1 MSLSPLFFLLL
12 WPQTPMPPPNPGDER
27 PVYGGVPTGPPTKE
41 VLELTLVDAID
52 RGLQRNL
59 ALLLGE
65 QRIRAARGARWE
77 ALSELL
83 PNVSFKLSETRQ
95 KLNLEAFG
103 FTSISGFPDI
113 PAIVGPF
120 NVFDARAQ
128 LTDTLFAFNSYEKV
142 RAEQARID
150 AARFSVQD
158 SRDVVVLVSGAL
170 YLRAVAEQSRIDAAR
185 AQLDTA
191 RALLEL
197 AQDRKKA
204 GLVPSVDVLRADVE
218 RARREQETITAEVR
232 FAKAKL
238 ALARAIGLPLGQQFR
253 LADRVPYSPARIRT
267 LEEALQ
273 TAYENRSDWKSAAAR
288 LRVAERARRAASG
301 EWLPSLDVW
310 GDYGALGATAG
321 SARTTYTLG
330 AAIRVPLFNGG
341 KTIGKVLQADA
352 ALEVERAA
360 LEDLRARV
368 RYEVESALLDMKAA
382 QDRVTVAEQAMLL
395 AREEL
400 TQAQDRFQAGVASN
414 IDVVQAQESLAGATE
429 SYIASL
435 YDHNVAKAVM
445 GRALGIAAASYKQV
459 LQGER

>member
-1 MSLSPLFFLLL
+1 MRLSLLCFLLL
-12 WPQTPMPPPNPGDER
+12 SPQSPLPPPNPGDER
-27 PVYGGVPTGPPTKE
+27 PVYGGVPAGTPTGD
-41 VLELTLVDAID
+41 VLDLTLADAID

-95 KLNLEAFG
+95 KVNLAAFG

-113 PAIVGPF
+113 PPLVGPF
-120 NVFDARAQ
+120 DVFDARAQ

-150 AARFSVQD
+150 AARLSLQD
-158 SRDVVVLVSGAL
+158 SRDVVVLISGAL
-170 YLRAVAEQSRIDAAR
+170 YLRAVAEESRIDAAR
-185 AQLDTA
+185 AQLQTA
-191 RALLEL
+191 RALFEL

-218 RARREQETITAEVR
+218 RARREQETISAEVR
-232 FAKAKL
+232 LEKAKL
-238 ALARAIGLPLGQQFR
+238 ALARAIGLPLGQRFR
-253 LADRVPYSPARIRT
+253 LADRVPYSPARIRP
-267 LEEALQ
+267 LDEALQ
-273 TAYENRSDWKSAAAR
+273 TAYENRSDWKAAEAR
-288 LRVAERARRAASG
+288 LRAAERARRSARG

-310 GDYGALGATAG
+310 GDYGALGQTVG

-341 KTIGKVLQADA
+341 KTIGKVLEAEA
-352 ALEVERAA
+352 TLATERAA

-368 RYEVESALLDMKAA
+368 RYEVESASLDLKAA
-382 QDRVTVAEQAMLL
+382 QDRVTVAERAMLL
-395 AREEL
+395 AKEEL
-400 TQAQDRFQAGVASN
+400 TQAQDRFRAGVANN
-414 IDVVQAQESLAGATE
+414 IDVVQAQESVAGATE

-435 YDHNVAKAVM
+435 YDHNVAKATM
-445 GRALGIAAASYKQV
+445 GRALGIAAATYKQV

>member
-1 MSLSPLFFLLL
+1 MSWPLLL
-12 WPQTPMPPPNPGDER
+12 VLLLSPQTPPPPPNPGDER
-27 PVYGGVPTGPPTKE
+27 PVFGGVPTGPATGE
-41 VLELTLVDAID
+41 VLQLTLVDAID
-52 RGLQRNL
+52 RGLERNL
-59 ALLLGE
+59 ALLLGQ

-83 PNVSFKLSETRQ
+83 PNVSFEFSETRQ
-95 KLNLEAFG
+95 KVNLEAFG
-103 FTSISGFPDI
+103 FTSIPGFPDI
-113 PAIVGPF
+113 PSLVGPF
-120 NVFDARAQ
+120 NVFDFRAQ
-128 LTDTLFAFNSYEKV
+128 LTDTLFSFSSYEKV

-150 AARFSVQD
+150 AARLSVQD
-158 SRDVVVLVSGAL
+158 SRDVVVLVAGAL
-170 YLRAVAEQSRIDAAR
+170 YLRAVSEESRIDAAR

-204 GLVPSVDVLRADVE
+204 GLVPALDVLRADVE

-238 ALARAIGLPLGQQFR
+238 ALARAIGLPPGQQFR
-253 LADRVPYSPARIRT
+253 LAERVPYSPARIRT

-273 TAYENRSDWKSAAAR
+273 TAYENRSDWKSAEAR
-288 LRVAERARRAASG
+288 LRAAERARRAARG

-310 GDYGALGATAG
+310 GNYGALGATSV

-341 KTIGKVLQADA
+341 KTIGKGLQADA
-352 ALEVERAA
+352 ALEMERAA

-382 QDRVTVAEQAMLL
+382 QDRVTVAERAMLL
-395 AREEL
+395 AKEEL

-414 IDVVQAQESLAGATE
+414 IDVVQAQESVAGATE

-435 YDHNVAKAVM
+435 YDHNVAKAAM
-445 GRALGIAAASYKQV
+445 GRALGIAAASYRQV

>member
-1 MSLSPLFFLLL
+1 MRLSPLFFLLL

-27 PVYGGVPTGPPTKE
+27 PVYGGVPAGPPTGE

-83 PNVSFKLSETRQ
+83 PNVSFRLSETRQ

-113 PAIVGPF
+113 PALVGPF

-158 SRDVVVLVSGAL
+158 SRDVVVLISGAL

-197 AQDRKKA
+197 AQDRKQE
-204 GLVPSVDVLRADVE
+204 GPVPSVDVLRADVE
-218 RARREQETITAEVR
+218 RARREQETITAAVR
-232 FAKAKL
+232 FAHAKL
-238 ALARAIGLPLGQQFR
+238 ALARAIGLALGQQFR

-273 TAYENRSDWKSAAAR
+273 TAYENRSDWKSAEAR
-288 LRVAERARRAASG
+288 LRAAERARRAARG
-301 EWLPSLDVW
+301 EWLPSR
-310 GDYGALGATAG
+310 AG
-321 SARTTYTLG
+321 
-330 AAIRVPLFNGG
+330 
-341 KTIGKVLQADA
+341 
-352 ALEVERAA
+352 
-360 LEDLRARV
+360 
-368 RYEVESALLDMKAA
+368 
-382 QDRVTVAEQAMLL
+382 
-395 AREEL
+395 
-400 TQAQDRFQAGVASN
+400 
-414 IDVVQAQESLAGATE
+414 
-429 SYIASL
+429 
-435 YDHNVAKAVM
+435 
-445 GRALGIAAASYKQV
+445 
-459 LQGER
+459 

>member
-1 MSLSPLFFLLL
+1 M
-12 WPQTPMPPPNPGDER
+12 
-27 PVYGGVPTGPPTKE
+27 
-41 VLELTLVDAID
+41 
-52 RGLQRNL
+52 
-59 ALLLGE
+59 
-65 QRIRAARGARWE
+65 
-77 ALSELL
+77 
-83 PNVSFKLSETRQ
+83 
-95 KLNLEAFG
+95 
-103 FTSISGFPDI
+103 
-113 PAIVGPF
+113 
-120 NVFDARAQ
+120 
-128 LTDTLFAFNSYEKV
+128 
-142 RAEQARID
+142 
-150 AARFSVQD
+150 
-158 SRDVVVLVSGAL
+158 
-170 YLRAVAEQSRIDAAR
+170 AEQSRIDAAR

-288 LRVAERARRAASG
+288 LRAAERARRAASG

-341 KTIGKVLQADA
+341 KTIGKVLEADA
-352 ALEVERAA
+352 ALETERAA
-360 LEDLRARV
+360 IEDLRARV

-395 AREEL
+395 AKEEL